1 MNSPAAEQEQQPA
14 ARRRG
19 RPVDVDPD
27 EVALLA
33 LRHFAE
39 HGYEATTMDDIARV
53 AGIGRRTLFRYFPSK
68 PALVWGGMEP
78 VVARTAAELDA
89 APDDE
94 PIASVLHRAIARALD
109 LPPDRVEATRRRLL
123 LIGSDDALIGFG
135 LSRLAANR
143 DVLAAFIA
151 RRTGTAP
158 DGLHAKVRADAL
170 SAASFSALT
179 WWAANS
185 DDDPATVVAA
195 ALDALSA

>member
-1 MNSPAAEQEQQPA
+1 MGDVNSPAAESGP
-14 ARRRG
+14 RRRG

-39 HGYEATTMDDIARV
+39 HGYEATTMDDIARI

-78 VVARTAAELDA
+78 VVERTRTELDA
-89 APDDE
+89 ATPDE
-94 PIASVLHRAIARALD
+94 PTASVLRRAIARSLD
-109 LPPDRVEATRRRLL
+109 MPPDRIEATRRRLL
-123 LIGSDDALIGFG
+123 LIGSDDSLIAFG
-135 LSRLAANR
+135 LGRLALNR

-151 RRTGTAP
+151 RRTASEPG
-158 DGLHAKVRADAL
+158 GLHASVLADAL
-170 SAASFSALT
+170 SAASFSALL

-185 DDDPATVVAA
+185 DQEPAAVVAEALA
-195 ALDALSA
+195 AIGG